1 MHCLLVAATAAEI
14 APVMRHFKET
24 ISAKPVPD
32 ILITG
37 VGMLATAW
45 QLSKCISVKRPGLI
59 IQAGIAG
66 CFDTGT
72 PLAKVCSIK
81 SDMIAD
87 LGVHEQGEWKDVFD
101 MGLSKG
107 SGFPFSKKELR
118 NPHAAL
124 LKKIKL
130 PQVKAITV
138 NTISSG
144 KKQVAERYAHYQP
157 LLESM
162 EGAALHYVALQ
173 ENIPFVQLRSVSNYA
188 GERNKKNWR
197 IAESIEAL
205 SKEIIRVLG
214 IV

>member
-1 MHCLLVAATAAEI
+1 MQCLLVAATAAEI
-14 APVMRHFKET
+14 APVMQHFKESNT
-24 ISAKPVPD
+24 AKSVPD

-37 VGMLATAW
+37 VGMLAAAW
-45 QLSKCISVKRPGLI
+45 QLSKCISVKRPELI

-72 PLAKVCSIK
+72 PLTKVFAVK
-81 SDMIAD
+81 SEMIAD

-101 MGLSKG
+101 MGLGKP

-118 NPHAAL
+118 NPHTTV
-124 LKKIKL
+124 LKSIKL
-130 PQVKAITV
+130 PQARAITV
-138 NTISSG
+138 NMISSG

-173 ENIPFVQLRSVSNYA
+173 ENIPFIQLRSVSNYA

-197 IAESIEAL
+197 ITESIETL
-205 SKEIIRVLG
+205 NKEIIRVLG
-214 IV
+214 II